1 MTKGQCVAI
10 VVEDNVFMPSKRY
23 FKKVY
28 YNHCC
33 PLHFSSKLGFEPPKL
48 QCQSELG
55 MKSGK
60 ILDSAITATTV
71 YSQYYG
77 PERARLDTVKSGSFY
92 GAWIPK
98 TQDMGQW
105 IQVDLG
111 KITKITRIATQ
122 GRQDSAQWVKSYS
135 ISFSLEGGPF
145 LPYKN
150 NQVNKDKYHKKLFH
164 DENLVCIYVARG
176 TSSLKAVFNLYLCL
190 CNT

>member
-1 MTKGQCVAI
+1 MRKTMCRGRCWGGILRKCIATIVAL
-10 VVEDNVFMPSKRY
+10 NTF
-23 FKKVY
+23 
-28 YNHCC
+28 CC
-33 PLHFSSKLGFEPPKL
+33 KLGFEPPKL

-60 ILDSAITATTV
+60 IPDSAITVTTV

-111 KITKITRIATQ
+111 KIAKITRIATQ
-122 GRQDSAQWVKSYS
+122 GRQDAAQWVKSYS
-135 ISFSLEGGPF
+135 ISYSVNGGPF
-145 LPYKN
+145 LPYNK
-150 NQVNKDKYHKKLFH
+150 NQVN
-164 DENLVCIYVARG
+164 VGWV
-176 TSSLKAVFNLYLCL
+176 YLMF
-190 CNT
+190 TKE